1 MIIFDFYLL
10 IRYLSFKDLY
20 LRKTNE
26 MDIGRTPKM
35 ISIEISPCRC
45 LHHKEVNVVPCFY
58 TGATN
63 CYPSD
68 FCHGEVPKT
77 HFSYSVVFMASN
89 GWNMSIY
96 IHGLTKIIIM
106 VFVLIKQW

>member
-45 LHHKEVNVVPCFY
+45 LHHEEVNVVPCF
-58 TGATN
+58 TQVLQIVIRLIFVIVKFLRHISAT
-63 CYPSD
+63 
-68 FCHGEVPKT
+68 V
-77 HFSYSVVFMASN
+77 
-89 GWNMSIY
+89 
-96 IHGLTKIIIM
+96 
-106 VFVLIKQW
+106 